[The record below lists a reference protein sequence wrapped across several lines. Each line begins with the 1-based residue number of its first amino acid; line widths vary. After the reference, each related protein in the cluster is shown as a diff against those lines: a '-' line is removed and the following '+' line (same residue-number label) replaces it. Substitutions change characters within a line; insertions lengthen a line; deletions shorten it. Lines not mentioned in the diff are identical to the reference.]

1 MKRGAAHLTIVL
13 GDPARAGRLR
23 CALEAHG
30 VDHAAIVAG
39 VSSIRRSLLLGE
51 NDFVVVC
58 IALDETTLVRDGEA
72 LRGLLTTVR
81 TVGLLSSLGLN
92 RQAAELGCN
101 VYVDD
106 SAHAAEV
113 IRMLADDAR
122 AAEDEATGRPTAAA
136 SRWSIRTRWLF
147 GSPQLSAEIRFVR
160 FLPGRSTD
168 RIGFS
173 GTVSVPHRLSLFSPR
188 RAGEYG
194 VEFAG
199 IGRSPGFF
207 SPTSR
212 RKAWRGIA
220 GTPVPGNAL
229 SLLSAPC

>member
-30 VDHAAIVAG
+30 VDHAAVVAG

-58 IALDETTLVRDGEA
+58 IALDEATLDRHGEG
-72 LRGLLTTVR
+72 LRGLLSDHRCFPTTVR
-81 TVGLLSSLGLN
+81 TVGLLGRLGLN

-113 IRMLADDAR
+113 IRLLADDAR
-122 AAEDEATGRPTAAA
+122 PAEDGPTGRPAAA
-136 SRWSIRTRWLF
+136 KSRWDIRSRWLF
-147 GSPQLSAEIRFVR
+147 GSPQLPAELRSLVGGE
-160 FLPGRSTD
+160 PGTD
-168 RIGFS
+168 RGWD
-173 GTVSVPHRLSLFSPR
+173 SVR
-188 RAGEYG
+188 
-194 VEFAG
+194 
-199 IGRSPGFF
+199 
-207 SPTSR
+207 
-212 RKAWRGIA
+212 
-220 GTPVPGNAL
+220 AL
-229 SLLSAPC
+229 SPEPVEGPERGFGDRLGPP

>member
-1 MKRGAAHLTIVL
+1 MAPRLPVMPRRIMKRGAAHLTIVL

-30 VDHAAIVAG
+30 VDHAAVVAG

-58 IALDETTLVRDGEA
+58 IALDEATLARHGEG
-72 LRGLLTTVR
+72 LRGLLADNRCFPTTVR

-113 IRMLADDAR
+113 IRLLADDAR
-122 AAEDEATGRPTAAA
+122 PAEDGPTGRPATAR
-136 SRWSIRTRWLF
+136 SRWNIRSRWLF
-147 GSPQLSAEIRFVR
+147 GSPQLPAE
-160 FLPGRSTD
+160 LRSLVGSEPATD
-168 RIGFS
+168 RGWD
-173 GTVSVPHRLSLFSPR
+173 SV
-188 RAGEYG
+188 RA
-194 VEFAG
+194 
-199 IGRSPGFF
+199 ISPG
-207 SPTSR
+207 
-212 RKAWRGIA
+212 
-220 GTPVPGNAL
+220 PVDGSDRVFGDRLGP
-229 SLLSAPC
+229 P